1 MEESEAVACLRL
13 REAVETMRP
22 LVATA
27 ARIGRQADRQGLE
40 FAAVFLEQSI
50 DVFIRECEEYLQS

>member
-1 MEESEAVACLRL
+1 MEQSEIDACLRL
-13 REAVETMRP
+13 REAVEAMRP

-27 ARIGRQADRQGLE
+27 ARVGRGADRQGLE

-50 DVFIRECEEYLQS
+50 DVFVRECEEYLQS